1 MTVCHRIG
9 NHCRVVNCKQCCPSL
24 EVSLV
29 HSVVLNPSPSYPA
42 YMPILQRAIE
52 LWYHVPAC
60 TTPVLKLMAE
70 LVHNRYTN
78 IHTVRTLTL
87 LPRPLTPDFQP
98 FVGINTNFLNKCL
111 PDYQDKNIF
120 LSISN
125 NNITFLCNT
134 NAKTENMPCQKPAL
148 FRLVSNRKRL
158 HGFYNLHC
166 YTRLLH
172 AVTVGHFHPRFLLYS
187 LFIQITIQTAAVL
200 HNRGSKI

>member
-1 MTVCHRIG
+1 MVD
-9 NHCRVVNCKQCCPSL
+9 SF
-24 EVSLV
+24 
-29 HSVVLNPSPSYPA
+29 VLNPSPSYPT

-78 IHTVRTLTL
+78 MHTPLALIFRPSASLIPEGERIMATGTNMYNFDVALMRKYKICNATRTLTL

-134 NAKTENMPCQKPAL
+134 NAKTENMPC
-148 FRLVSNRKRL
+148 
-158 HGFYNLHC
+158 
-166 YTRLLH
+166 
-172 AVTVGHFHPRFLLYS
+172 
-187 LFIQITIQTAAVL
+187 
-200 HNRGSKI
+200 